1 MLNKKFIAI
10 IAAAIMVYLGINAF
24 AQPSEDTTAPIITLN
39 GDAIMT
45 INVGTNF
52 VDPGATAQDDVDG
65 NLTSEIVVTGD
76 VDEDTLGT
84 YQLRYNVSDN
94 AGNAAEE
101 VVRTVNVINPDP
113 NAPIITLLGAN
124 PYIIEV
130 DGTYVEPGARAE
142 DDVDGEMILTD
153 ENITG
158 EVDTSRLGTY
168 LYIIFTDSNGNK
180 ALTVTRVV
188 RVVDTAA
195 PVITLNGASE
205 VRISKWNL

>member
-1 MLNKKFIAI
+1 MLNKKFIVI
-10 IAAAIMVYLGINAF
+10 IIAAIMVYLGINAF

-94 AGNAAEE
+94 AGNAAE
-101 VVRTVNVINPDP
+101 
-113 NAPIITLLGAN
+113 
-124 PYIIEV
+124 
-130 DGTYVEPGARAE
+130 
-142 DDVDGEMILTD
+142 
-153 ENITG
+153 
-158 EVDTSRLGTY
+158 
-168 LYIIFTDSNGNK
+168 K
-180 ALTVTRVV
+180 
-188 RVVDTAA
+188 
-195 PVITLNGASE
+195 
-205 VRISKWNL
+205 